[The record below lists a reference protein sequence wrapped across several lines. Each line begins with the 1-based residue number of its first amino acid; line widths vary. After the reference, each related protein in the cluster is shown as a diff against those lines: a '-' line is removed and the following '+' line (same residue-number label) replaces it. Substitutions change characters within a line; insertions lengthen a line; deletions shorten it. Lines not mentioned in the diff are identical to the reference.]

1 MMRIT
6 PPRSLSLLLL
16 ALLATAVACNGS
28 SGGETPAATTAP
40 AATATPPPLSPDL
53 AAAAELATL
62 GQYEEAI
69 EAYGT
74 TIAEGA
80 AEDRLAARVG
90 LAQVYLDDRQEDAA
104 AAQLET
110 YLVEAP
116 PDADV
121 LRAQFLLAEALARK
135 GDWPGALSLYDGY
148 IEAGGPVAVYARL
161 GRVEALLRLDRVL
174 EAGDEAEALLDE
186 DLPRSELA
194 ALARRVAE
202 ALEPS
207 QPGAALAWWERLGD
221 ASASASEKALA
232 LWRGALIRRDQGDAA
247 ATADAWAT
255 IMRQYADSATARE
268 IVDAFAPEDVSLD
281 PLYTGHVLFHA
292 RRDADARR
300 DLLASIERNEEVLG
314 GLLGLSDEEL
324 AANAAYYLARLD
336 ERAGNASAA
345 IAGYDRVVEL
355 DATNDSADDAL
366 WRRARLLSRNGSA
379 AEAAASYRRLA
390 EQFDSERAADARFV
404 LALFELDGGRA
415 EEAAKTFAEIADRA
429 SGEERWRALLWQGK
443 ALDAG
448 GDGEAAR
455 AAWSALEEEAPFD
468 HYGLRSAVLLGRP
481 GERLQSADLA
491 DLPRANWEAIGE
503 WLRAAFGEDGS
514 GVRATILFSER
525 LVLAR
530 ELLGLGMRERAAA
543 ELAALLAEAGGSPA
557 ELALLAQRY
566 DGLGLADL
574 AARAA
579 VRLLEAAP
587 EDAAAGAPDDLWR
600 LAYPVPFLPAV
611 AEAAEAEG
619 ISPLLLFALVRQESL
634 FDPLAGSTAG
644 ALGLTQ
650 VIPPTGEG
658 IASALGVTSFEPV
671 DLFRPAL
678 SLRFGAYYLQEQMQA
693 FGESAQYALAAY
705 NAGPGNA
712 QVWLARAGDDVDRF
726 VEEIA
731 FAETKAYVKLVL
743 EHLARYRQLY

>member
-1 MMRIT
+1 MMRLRQQLT
-6 PPRSLSLLLL
+6 PPRILSLLLL
-16 ALLATAVACNGS
+16 ALLATVAACNGS
-28 SGGETPAATTAP
+28 SGGETPGPATTG
-40 AATATPPPLSPDL
+40 TPPALSPDL
-53 AAAAELATL
+53 AAAAEFATL

-69 EAYGT
+69 EVYGT
-74 TIAEGA
+74 TIAEGP

-104 AAQLET
+104 VAQLET

-116 PDADV
+116 PEADV

-135 GDWPGALSLYDGY
+135 EDWSGALSLYDGY
-148 IEAGGPVAVYARL
+148 IEASGPVAVYARL

-174 EAGDEAEALLDE
+174 EAGDEAEALLGE
-186 DLPRSELA
+186 SLPRSALA

-221 ASASASEKALA
+221 TSASASEKALA
-232 LWRGALIRRDQGDAA
+232 LWRAALIRRDQGDAS
-247 ATADAWAT
+247 ATGDAWAT
-255 IMRQYADSATARE
+255 IMQRYADSATARE
-268 IVDAFAPEDVSLD
+268 IVDAFAPEEVSLD
-281 PLYTGHVLFHA
+281 PVHTGHVLFHA

-300 DLLASIERNEEVLG
+300 DLMASIERNEDG
-314 GLLGLSDEEL
+314 DRSL

-345 IAGYDRVVEL
+345 IAGYKRTVDL
-355 DATNDSADDAL
+355 DASIDSAGDAL
-366 WRRARLLSRNGSA
+366 WRRARLLSNNGSA
-379 AEAAASYRRLA
+379 TEAIASYRRLA
-390 EQFDSERAADARFV
+390 EQFDSQRAADARFL
-404 LALFELDGGRA
+404 LALFELDGGLA
-415 EEAAKTFAEIADRA
+415 DEAAEAFAEIAARA
-429 SGEERWRALLWQGK
+429 IGEERWRALLWQGK

-448 GDGEAAR
+448 GDGDAAR
-455 AAWSALEEEAPFD
+455 TAWSALEQEAPFD

-481 GERLQSADLA
+481 VESLQSADLA
-491 DLPRANWEAIGE
+491 DPPLVDWAVIDR
-503 WLRAAFGEDGS
+503 WLQATFGEDGS
-514 GVRATILFSER
+514 AVRATILFSER
-525 LVLAR
+525 FVLAK
-530 ELLGLGMRERAAA
+530 ELLDLGMRDRAAA
-543 ELAALLAEAGGSPA
+543 ELAVLLEEAGGSPA
-557 ELALLAQRY
+557 ELMLLAQRY
-566 DGLGLADL
+566 DSLGLADL

-579 VRLLEAAP
+579 LRLLAAAP
-587 EDAAAGAPDDLWR
+587 EAVAASAPDDLRR
-600 LAYPVPFLPAV
+600 LAYPMPFLPAV
-611 AEAAEAEG
+611 AAAAEAEG
-619 ISPLLLFALVRQESL
+619 ISPLLLYALVRQESL

-650 VIPPTGEG
+650 VIAPTGED
-658 IASALGVTSFEPV
+658 IASALGVTSFEPA